1 MTYLERKQEI
11 DQKMSMQRVSNAE
24 CELAYSELICDMADE
39 IGEQITQIADLE
51 DKLRTFED
59 EQYLKRAYGD

>member
-24 CELAYSELICDMADE
+24 CELAYSELICDMVNRIERLQDE
-39 IGEQITQIADLE
+39 NRDLKGES
-51 DKLRTFED
+51 
-59 EQYLKRAYGD
+59 